1 MVSLYDT
8 LRVGMCY
15 VGEGNLITIML
26 IIVSKVCNLG
36 GFRGHCFFV
45 VGVKCMVLVTK
56 LYNSQ

>member
-8 LRVGMCY
+8 LLVGMCY

-36 GFRGHCFFV
+36 GFCGHCFFV
-45 VGVKCMVLVTK
+45 VGVKMHGFG
-56 LYNSQ
+56 Y